1 MHARMIQYNENT
13 NKSNT
18 CKEIN
23 LSTVS
28 EPSEMKPN
36 LVDRTCELLK

>member
-1 MHARMIQYNENT
+1 MHADIIQENSLIHT
-13 NKSNT
+13 QS
-18 CKEIN
+18 N

-28 EPSEMKPN
+28 ELSEMKPN